1 MSSPV
6 RSVIALVNPN
16 SRNGAGRA
24 TATAAV
30 DALRRRGV
38 QVVTRTG
45 LDASD
50 ARVAAAEAVRSDV
63 DAVVV
68 IGGDGTIGPVLD
80 AARGTDTRIGLI
92 PAGTGND
99 HARALDIPTDD
110 PEAAVDIVVAGHSR
124 RVDLGLITS
133 TAGEFVFGTVAAIG
147 LDAAVTKRAVGMRR
161 PRGQSRYALAAV
173 AEIMALAPRH
183 FRVTV
188 DDESW
193 EMDLVMASVGNTP
206 SYGGGM
212 RICPDA
218 VIDDGLLD
226 VTLVEYAPR
235 RRLLR
240 LFPTIYSG
248 THVSRPEVHTMR
260 GRRIVIES
268 GVPAPASADGD
279 LMGTT
284 PVTVEV
290 LPAAIDFLVPPS
302 HGITSRL

>member
-1 MSSPV
+1 MSTPV

-38 QVVTRTG
+38 EVVTRMG
-45 LDASD
+45 HDVADARLAAVEAVHSD
-50 ARVAAAEAVRSDV
+50 A

-80 AARGTDTRIGLI
+80 AARGTGTRVGLI

-99 HARALDIPTDD
+99 HARALGIPTND

-124 RVDLGLITS
+124 RVDLGLITT
-133 TAGEFVFGTVAAIG
+133 TAGQFVFGTVAAIG
-147 LDAAVTKRAVGMRR
+147 LDAAVTERAVAMRR
-161 PRGQSRYALAAV
+161 PRGQSRYALAAI

-188 DDESW
+188 DDETR

-260 GRRIVIES
+260 GRHIVIEADD
-268 GVPAPASADGD
+268 PAPASADGD

-290 LPAAIDFLVPPS
+290 LPAAIEFLVPPS
-302 HGITSRL
+302 GAVTPRI